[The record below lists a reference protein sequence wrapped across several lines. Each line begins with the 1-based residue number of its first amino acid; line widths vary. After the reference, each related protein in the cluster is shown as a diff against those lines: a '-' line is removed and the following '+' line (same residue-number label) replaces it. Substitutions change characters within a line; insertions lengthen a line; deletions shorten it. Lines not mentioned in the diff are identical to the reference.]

1 MNLAVKIFIVL
12 NLVMCVVF
20 AAVQMNTY
28 ATSENYKKRWDQDT
42 KKLQEDVKDATKLAS
57 EKGVEFERAKNRIV
71 DLETL
76 IGDKTAEIAKL
87 GKDLA
92 TADGNIKALNETIRR
107 NETNFN
113 ALNDSYISQGQS
125 LEKVRQRMSELNHIA
140 QVSRAAAFQ
149 VNVKLAEVEDDLN
162 NEVAKNTKLMEEND
176 ASKKKIS
183 QQEAFIAFIRDNFPE
198 QYKAANTQGQGA
210 IPVNAVVTFLKTD
223 PQGRQDTVILS
234 VGQSQL
240 QPGAELLIHRGSMF
254 LVKVRVYA
262 VNKDSATCRVIPE
275 TWNSKQTAIQIGDLA
290 MTAH

>member
-12 NLVMCVVF
+12 NLVLCVVF

-28 ATSENYKKRWDQDT
+28 ATSENWKRRWDQDT
-42 KKLQEDVKDATKLAS
+42 KKNIDDRNDAIKLATD
-57 EKGVEFERAKNRIV
+57 KGVEAERAKNRIV

-76 IGDKTAEIAKL
+76 VGDKTAEIAKL
-87 GKDLA
+87 GKDIA
-92 TADGNIKALNETIRR
+92 TADGNIKGLNETVRR

-125 LEKVRQRMSELNHIA
+125 LEKVRLRMSELNHIA

-176 ASKKKIS
+176 ASKKKVNE
-183 QQEAFIAFIRDNFPE
+183 QEAFIAFIRDNFPE
-198 QYKAANTQGQGA
+198 QYKAATTTGHGA
-210 IPVNAVVTFLKTD
+210 VPVNAVVTFIKTD

-234 VGQSQL
+234 IGQSQV
-240 QPGAELLIHRGSMF
+240 QPGAELLIHRGSTF

-262 VNKDSATCRVIPE
+262 VNKDSATCRVIPD